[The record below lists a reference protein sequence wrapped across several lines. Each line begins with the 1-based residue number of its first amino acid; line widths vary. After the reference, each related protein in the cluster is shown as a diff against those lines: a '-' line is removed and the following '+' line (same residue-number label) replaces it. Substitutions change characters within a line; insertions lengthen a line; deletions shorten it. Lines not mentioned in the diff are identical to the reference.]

1 MGFKHEQSELLWLLG
16 HASANTN
23 FCKPTLFVTL
33 LIFQSDVAINLFF
46 FSLSRTC
53 EISSDPAMLPNP
65 EDTAG
70 KTNRPESHLSIRQKK
85 KKKKALSRKVFKV
98 HHFLLLFFLSQN
110 LLSSLSSIFSSI
122 TTTCSNGCY
131 YER

>member
-85 KKKKALSRKVFKV
+85 KKKALSRKVFKV